1 MPVHDCWRLL
11 ASGLRKADANFGSLR
26 KRIEATCHAS
36 SERRSRFETSVREA
50 QSTGR
55 ELDGLSDQTTSQQ
68 ASMPREGC
76 EEVPSRQP
84 TKRPACHPERT
95 LQMISCF
102 MLCRFAD
109 SQQSRACTRAE
120 EISPA
125 VRKRHLC
132 RDQDSLC
139 QRHTNCTH
147 RSRGG
152 EGGDTERET
161 MTNPVV
167 TQTQQTGATNTGLTL
182 PRLPRHIRPVQ
193 GRARYFLPIFVAKS
207 SPVIHA

>member
-1 MPVHDCWRLL
+1 MPRYDCWRLL
-11 ASGLRKADANFGSLR
+11 ASGLRGADANFGSLR

-55 ELDGLSDQTTSQQ
+55 ELDGLSHQTTSQQ

-109 SQQSRACTRAE
+109 SQQSRAFAQELRRFPLQCENGTSADTRTACV
-120 EISPA
+120 S
-125 VRKRHLC
+125 
-132 RDQDSLC
+132 
-139 QRHTNCTH
+139 
-147 RSRGG
+147 G
-152 EGGDTERET
+152 
-161 MTNPVV
+161 
-167 TQTQQTGATNTGLTL
+167 TQTVGIEVAAGKVETLRGKPWQIQLSPKHSKPGLPT
-182 PRLPRHIRPVQ
+182 P
-193 GRARYFLPIFVAKS
+193 A
-207 SPVIHA
+207 